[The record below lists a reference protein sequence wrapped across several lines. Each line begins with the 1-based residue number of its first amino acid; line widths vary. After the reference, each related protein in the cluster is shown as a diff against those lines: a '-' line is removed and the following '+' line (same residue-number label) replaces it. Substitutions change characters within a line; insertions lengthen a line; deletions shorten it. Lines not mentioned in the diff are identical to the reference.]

1 MKESIHLQLLAT
13 QPYSSVISD
22 NGVEINTPTRRLK
35 YKTKNKALVE
45 AFGNIFDQKK
55 SLHAAIQLLTER
67 DPDQLRS
74 LFLVLKR
81 LYQENG
87 IAIFYHLDQIHAGT
101 ILPMAPM
108 PLITDFS
115 PLSGTIGLARSA
127 KLHRHQE
134 VLVLEAPLARARLE
148 IQQTAL
154 VVKIS
159 QWMAQAT
166 VKVEESLLAQLL
178 VATNL
183 GDLITGDNP
192 LLSKPA
198 PELDGWGSHE
208 LFFQFRS
215 RHGFHT
221 YPSGALFLAAGHREP
236 PPANRIRS
244 ESEKRI
250 PLNKPKSIKSGTL
263 ESVIAARVSTSS
275 YRNEQPALNQ
285 LSELLWRTMR
295 QTGEFSMTIED
306 KTGKSHIFPLKSR
319 PVPSGGSVHEIDAYL
334 LVNAPGS
341 LQKGLWRY
349 DDKNHELV
357 MVTTLNNDTELIL
370 LHGQISAGLE
380 KLPPMMLIF
389 SARFDRMMW
398 KYSALPLA
406 AILKHVGVL
415 YEIFY
420 LVATDM
426 RLGVRGLG
434 SGESRAFSQAIQV
447 HPAVESSVGE
457 MLIGLPAQHIA

>member
-1 MKESIHLQLLAT
+1 MKVKGNRKVKGKRKGSCKCLCE
-13 QPYSSVISD
+13 
-22 NGVEINTPTRRLK
+22 GK
-35 YKTKNKALVE
+35 KA
-45 AFGNIFDQKK
+45 K
-55 SLHAAIQLLTER
+55 
-67 DPDQLRS
+67 
-74 LFLVLKR
+74 
-81 LYQENG
+81 
-87 IAIFYHLDQIHAGT
+87 
-101 ILPMAPM
+101 
-108 PLITDFS
+108 
-115 PLSGTIGLARSA
+115 
-127 KLHRHQE
+127 
-134 VLVLEAPLARARLE
+134 
-148 IQQTAL
+148 
-154 VVKIS
+154 
-159 QWMAQAT
+159 AT
-166 VKVEESLLAQLL
+166 VKVEESLLGQLL
-178 VATNL
+178 VEISL
-183 GDLITGDNP
+183 GDLITGDT
-192 LLSKPA
+192 KPA

-221 YPSGALFLAAGHREP
+221 YPSGALFLAAGQREP
-236 PPANRIRS
+236 PPANRNQN

-250 PLNKPKSIKSGTL
+250 TLNKPKSIKSGTL
-263 ESVIAARVSTSS
+263 ESVIAARVSTSN
-275 YRNEQPALNQ
+275 YKDEQPSLNQ

-306 KTGKSHIFPLKSR
+306 KAGQPHIFPLKSR

-334 LVNAPGS
+334 LVNSPGS

-349 DDKNHELV
+349 DDKLHELV
-357 MVTTLNNDTELIL
+357 MVTTLNDDTELIL

-426 RLGVRGLG
+426 SLGIRGLG
-434 SGESRAFSQAIQV
+434 SGESRAFSKAIQV

-457 MLIGLPAQHIA
+457 MLIGLPTQQIT